1 VSPVLR
7 KRLIGVVTVRGGIAV
22 QSFGYR
28 RYLPMGR
35 PEVVAENLDRWG
47 ADEILISCIDRS
59 RAGLGPDF
67 DLLARVAAVGLS
79 TPLIYGGGIRHAED
93 AVRVARSGA
102 DRIMADALLLDR
114 PDEAE
119 SASRALG
126 VQALIGHVPVRV
138 HGDELLALDYR
149 SGRETPLDDALRAR
163 ADLCSVSELM
173 LTDWTNEGRTGG
185 FNESIPARCQ
195 TASYPLILFGGLSDP
210 LAIRRMLSL
219 ERVVA
224 VGVGNVLSH
233 REHAIQN
240 LRERIGIP
248 CLRAARYREGPRR

>member
-1 VSPVLR
+1 MLR
-7 KRLIGVVTVRGGIAV
+7 KRLIGVVTVRAGIAV

-28 RYLPMGR
+28 HHLPMGR

-67 DLLARVAAVGLS
+67 DLLARIAAVGLS
-79 TPLIYGGGIRHAED
+79 TPLIYAGGIRHAED
-93 AVRVARSGA
+93 AVRAARIGA

-114 PDEAE
+114 PDELE
-119 SASRALG
+119 LASRALG
-126 VQALIGHVPVRV
+126 VQALIGHVPVRA

-149 SGRETPLDDALRAR
+149 SGRETPLDEALRAR
-163 ADLCSVSELM
+163 ASLGGVSELM
-173 LTDWTNEGRTGG
+173 LTDWTNEGRAGG
-185 FNESIPARCQ
+185 FDESIPTRCRS
-195 TASYPLILFGGLSDP
+195 ASRPLILFGGLADP

-219 ERVVA
+219 EQVVG

-233 REHAIQN
+233 REHAIQH
-240 LRERIGIP
+240 LRERVGMT
-248 CLRAARYREGPRR
+248 CLRAARFREGPRP

>member
-1 VSPVLR
+1 MLR

-28 RYLPMGR
+28 RHLPMGR

-47 ADEILISCIDRS
+47 ADEILISCIDRT

-67 DLLARVAAVGLS
+67 DLIGRVAGMGLS
-79 TPLIYGGGIRHAED
+79 TPLIYAGGVRHAED
-93 AVRVARSGA
+93 AVRAARLGA
-102 DRIMADALLLDR
+102 DRVMADALLLDR
-114 PDEAE
+114 PDELE

-138 HGDELLALDYR
+138 HHDGLLALDYR

-163 ADLCSVSELM
+163 ASLDSVSELM

-185 FNESIPARCQ
+185 FDESIPALCRSA
-195 TASYPLILFGGLSDP
+195 THPLILLGGLSDP

-224 VGVGNVLSH
+224 VGVGNTLSY
-233 REHAIQN
+233 REHAIQH
-240 LRERIGIP
+240 LRQRIALP
-248 CLRAARYREGPRR
+248 CLRAARFPEGARP